1 MKEAALLLAGF
12 VLGVAL
18 MARHPGAAA
27 GLAARLRAH
36 PRGVVSGV
44 VLVLACMALGLFLSP
59 LLGGTTTLERGATAA
74 VGAVG
79 AVGDVLAGEP
89 ESARPADAR
98 RRVGR
103 NQSVVARARGRSI
116 RVYARRGAKK
126 PTRRLRARRIEGVE
140 VPLVFLVRKRGKR
153 WLQVHLPS
161 RPNLSKGWVR
171 ARDVRLSATVYKVR
185 VRLRAHRLTVWRA
198 GKVIARKPIGTGR
211 AASPTPTGRYYI
223 TDLIK
228 ARDPKGL
235 YGPYSFGLSG
245 HSPVYTSFRGGNGQ
259 LGLHG
264 TNSPGELGTDVS
276 AGCIRVGNR
285 TIRALAKILPLGTP
299 VTIER

>member
-1 MKEAALLLAGF
+1 MKDAALLLVGF

-18 MARHPGAAA
+18 MARHPGALR
-27 GLAARLRAH
+27 GLGARVRVGPA
-36 PRGVVSGV
+36 GVVSGV
-44 VLVLACMALGLFLSP
+44 ALVLACMAVGLFVGP
-59 LLGGTTTLERGATAA
+59 LLDGTAA
-74 VGAVG
+74 VKEAGRAALEAVPG
-79 AVGDVLAGEP
+79 VSDEKSDTP
-89 ESARPADAR
+89 RPTDAR

-103 NQSVVARARGRSI
+103 DQSVVARARGRSI

-126 PTRRLRARRIEGVE
+126 PTRRLGVRRIEGVR

-153 WLQVHLPS
+153 WLQVLLPS
-161 RPNLSKGWVR
+161 RPNLSKGWIR

-198 GKVIARKPIGTGR
+198 GKVILRKPIGTGR
-211 AASPTPTGRYYI
+211 AVSPTPTGRYYI

-264 TNSPGELGTDVS
+264 TNAPADLGTDVS
-276 AGCIRVGNR
+276 AGCIRVGNGA
-285 TIRALAKILPLGTP
+285 IRALAKILPLGTP